1 MKSNRILLIGY
12 HGAGNLGDELILK
25 QFLEEN
31 NIDRFYIIS
40 YGKVYNYSNVIDTL
54 HWKKGNK
61 ILNFILFLS
70 VLLKV
75 EKVYWIGGTC
85 FTDQDGDGG
94 FKFMLLTKLIGKSI
108 HYVNIGIN
116 NLHVFKRLLKT
127 RIILSLADSVTVRDL
142 NSYDLA
148 IKYSFSPLKYK
159 KISSS
164 LETDLGEKH
173 LNKFLGIVSNENT
186 LLIAWR
192 TLDKYFHNHKKIT
205 LDLIKFINDVASF
218 YSKVVVINTD
228 DYKDLPVSNYIY
240 NKLSHL
246 NNIIY
251 IPNLSTNT
259 KINYMLSSNMIITSR
274 LHVGIAGSLFKKNTF
289 VFNYSDK
296 INYYVMNNSSTFKI
310 FNQINQLYS

>member
-1 MKSNRILLIGY
+1 MKSNRILIIGY

-25 QFLEEN
+25 QFLIEN
-31 NIDRFYIIS
+31 NTDRFYIIS
-40 YGKVYNYSNVIDTL
+40 YGKIFNYSNVIDTL
-54 HWKKGNK
+54 CWKKRNK
-61 ILNFILFLS
+61 ISNLTLFIS

-108 HYVNIGIN
+108 HYINIGIN
-116 NLHVFKRLLKT
+116 NLHVFKRLVKT

-142 NSYDLA
+142 NSFELA
-148 IKYSFSPLKYK
+148 INYSFSPSKYK
-159 KISSS
+159 NISSS
-164 LETDLGEKH
+164 LETDLGEKY
-173 LNKFLGIVSNENT
+173 LKKFLHKVSNENT

-205 LDLIKFINDVASF
+205 LDLIKFINDVASY

-240 NKLSHL
+240 NKISHL
-246 NNIIY
+246 NDIIY
-251 IPNLSTNT
+251 IPNLSTKA
-259 KINYMLSSNMIITSR
+259 KINYILSSNMIITSR
-274 LHVGIAGSLFKKNTF
+274 LHVGIAGALFKKNTF

-296 INYYVMNNSSTFKI
+296 INYYVKNKLSTFKI
-310 FNQINQLYS
+310 FNQINQLYL